1 MSRKN
6 YFSYSVVLSVFLMI
20 FSCSKDNDAKNMR
33 EDIVGTWKLTSVTVN
48 GSNAD
53 TSTYFDIIQFQSNS
67 IFQEYNT
74 STSSKN
80 RGGWS
85 YEGDMLN
92 ISLYLPAAFYITSIN
107 NKNLTLQR
115 YDFNND
121 GSIRTTI
128 QQYQRTT
135 DSDMK

>member
-6 YFSYSVVLSVFLMI
+6 YFFYAVVLSLFISILA
-20 FSCSKDNDAKNMR
+20 CSKDDDSKNMR
-33 EDIVGTWKLTSVTVN
+33 NDIVGTWKLTSVSVN

-53 TSTYFDIIQFQSNS
+53 TSTYPDLIQFQSNS
-67 IFQEYNT
+67 IFQAYTT
-74 STSSKN
+74 STSTKN

-92 ISLYLPAAFYITSIN
+92 ISLYLPGAYYITSIN
-107 NKNLTLQR
+107 NQNLTLQR
-115 YDFNND
+115 YDFNTD
-121 GSIRTTI
+121 GSLKTTI
-128 QQYQRTT
+128 QQYQRTA